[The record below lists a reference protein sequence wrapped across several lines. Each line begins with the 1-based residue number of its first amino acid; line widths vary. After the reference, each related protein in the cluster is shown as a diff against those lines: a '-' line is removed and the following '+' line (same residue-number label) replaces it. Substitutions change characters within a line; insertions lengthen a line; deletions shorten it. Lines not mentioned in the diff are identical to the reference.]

1 MHFLKRAFLALVL
14 LLLLGGGVLYALA
27 SRRLAK
33 PYELIR
39 RSVEVPAD
47 SASIARGE
55 HLATAIGKCAECHG
69 EGLAGKVM
77 VDDPMF
83 GRFVAPNLTRGAGG
97 VGGSRSDADFA
108 TALRHGVGVDG
119 KTLVLMPSEDYTRFT
134 EADLR
139 DLLAYVRALPPVD
152 RTLPARRLGPISVG
166 LLASNK
172 LPVPAELID
181 HGRLPMD
188 SIVAEPTATYGEY
201 LANVGGCTGCHNP
214 ALSGGEILGAPP
226 GTPVAANL
234 TPGGRAWSQEEF
246 KAALRDGVRPGGVT
260 MHPFMPV
267 RFTKLMTD
275 QEIEAVWRYVVSV
288 PAKRLGER

>member
-1 MHFLKRAFLALVL
+1 MRFLKRAVLALIL
-14 LLLLGGGVLYALA
+14 FLLLGGGVLYALA

-39 RSVEVPAD
+39 RGGELPTDSV
-47 SASIARGE
+47 SIARGE

-69 EGLAGKVM
+69 DGLGGKVM

-83 GRFVAPNLTRGAGG
+83 GRFVAPNLTRGVGG
-97 VGGSRSDADFA
+97 VGSSRSDADLA

-119 KTLVLMPSEDYTRFT
+119 KTLVFMPSEEYTRFT

-139 DLLAYVRALPPVD
+139 DLLAYVRSLPPID
-152 RTLPARRLGPISVG
+152 RTLPGRRLGPISVG
-166 LLASNK
+166 LLGAKK
-172 LPVPAELID
+172 LPLPAESID
-181 HGRLPMD
+181 HGRVPDD
-188 SIVAEPTATYGEY
+188 SIVPEPTVRYGEY

-214 ALSGGEILGAPP
+214 ALSGGEIVGAPP
-226 GTPVAANL
+226 GTPIAANL
-234 TPGGRAWSQEEF
+234 TPGGRQWSLEEF
-246 KAALRDGVRPGGVT
+246 RTALRDGIRPGGVT

-275 QEIEAVWRYVVSV
+275 QEIEAVWRYVTSV
-288 PAKRLGER
+288 PARKLGER